1 MKIISHLTWL
11 FLLIAGVCSAQS
23 VAEQQDARVV
33 ENLVAAGS
41 DISKPHSIDFFMFL
55 PSKSKAKAA
64 AAEIEQLGYTIASLD
79 RPPGQSQWQ
88 IHATRVMA
96 PQLEA
101 MTATTRTLEAVAAKH
116 GGDYDGWGTGV
127 VE

>member
-1 MKIISHLTWL
+1 MKALIHLTWI
-11 FLLIAGVCSAQS
+11 FLLFTGVCSAQS
-23 VAEQQDARVV
+23 IAEQQDARVI

-41 DISKPHSIDFFMFL
+41 DISKLHNIDFFMLL
-55 PSKSKAKAA
+55 PSKAKAKAA
-64 AAEIEQLGYTIASLD
+64 ATDIEQLGYTIASVD
-79 RPPGQSQWQ
+79 RPAGQSQWQ
-88 IHATRVMA
+88 VHATRVMA